1 MGNDDQY
8 GLVVDPEFSS
18 LIAPLSKSEYEYLEA
33 SILSEGCREPIVV
46 WGSTIID
53 GHNRYKICKQWGLHF
68 RIRQM
73 EFNDRQE
80 AISWICAVQLG
91 RRNISDETRKYLI
104 GKRFDA
110 EKAIRR
116 KKVKSAAAF
125 KKPSENPPQDDSEL
139 DQSVR
144 VYAKN
149 PTAERIAAEHHL
161 AHSTVEKY
169 ATYSRALDMIGHK
182 VPPML
187 PKILSGKYKISHEN
201 IILLAR
207 LDTASMQRL
216 ETRLME
222 KQDSTAFVPFCI
234 SREEINACFVETTT
248 PEIHTGIKVM
258 PAFDPDAEVNGLSL
272 TVPTWA
278 RFISQIRGRVDFEII
293 SPDARGRLESVLEEL
308 SESIR
313 AILQMLRGDR

>member
-8 GLVVDPEFSS
+8 GLVVDPEFSR
-18 LIAPLSKSEYEYLEA
+18 LIAPLSQSEYEYLEA
-33 SILSEGCREPIVV
+33 SILREGCREPIIV
-46 WGSTIID
+46 WGNTIVD
-53 GHNRYKICKQWGLHF
+53 GHNRYKICRQLGLHF
-68 RIRQM
+68 RTRQI

-80 AISWICAVQLG
+80 AISWICASQLG
-91 RRNISDETRKYLI
+91 RRNISEETRKYLI

-116 KKVKSAAAF
+116 RRDKSEAAF
-125 KKPSENPPQDDSEL
+125 KKPSEDDSEA
-139 DQSVR
+139 DQSLR

-149 PTAERIAAEHHL
+149 PTAERIASEHHL

-169 ATYSRALDMIGHK
+169 AVYSRALDTIGHK

-207 LDTASMQRL
+207 LDTTSMQRL

-234 SREEINACFVETTT
+234 SREEINACFAKPTT
-248 PEIHTGIKVM
+248 PEIHTGIKAM

-293 SPDARGRLESVLEEL
+293 SPDARDRLESVLEEL
-308 SESIR
+308 SESIH
-313 AILQMLRGDR
+313 AILQMLRGD